1 MKIKQGFVLREL
13 GESYIVVPTGDAKL
27 QFNGMISF
35 NGTGAFIWRS
45 LEKGLDR
52 EETVAALTSTYEV
65 DEAIAAADVDR
76 FYGKLR
82 EAGLVEE

>member
-1 MKIKQGFVLREL
+1 MKIKQGIVLREL